1 MSNNSVIVIVLN
13 GSFQLAADEDVNVRN
28 GTELLDKLM
37 QDTVAEH
44 VDKFDVS
51 TFVPLLTAKIKSS
64 DKQIALF
71 LVKWVGQLP

>member
-1 MSNNSVIVIVLN
+1 M
-13 GSFQLAADEDVNVRN
+13 NVRS

-51 TFVPLLTAKIKSS
+51 TFVPMLTSKIKAN
-64 DKQIALF
+64 DKMIALF
-71 LVKWVGQLP
+71 LVKWVKYF